1 MCLAIEANG
10 GDGPS
15 CGGMAYAEPMAS
27 FSSVVPL
34 PVPRQLRRALRARQV
49 ALVLFAIC
57 AVAGP
62 GSALSAAV
70 TPAVSPATTPAQAG
84 LVDVHEVAPD
94 IALDIRYAGQDNF
107 TGRPVPG
114 YDAPKCYLLAP
125 VAQALA
131 RVQHALRAE
140 GYRLQVFDCYR
151 PQRSVRAFVA
161 WAGDLG
167 DQVAKARYY
176 PHLDKRVL
184 LGDYIAET
192 SGHSRGATLDLGL
205 LDCRSGHCMPLD
217 MGTGFDF
224 FDPLAHTDAA
234 GIDAAQRA
242 NRQRLVRAMATQGFA
257 NYPLEWWHY
266 TFQPE
271 PTPDT
276 AYDVPV
282 R

>member
-1 MCLAIEANG
+1 M
-10 GDGPS
+10 
-15 CGGMAYAEPMAS
+15 
-27 FSSVVPL
+27 
-34 PVPRQLRRALRARQV
+34 PRRRCPALRTQRLAF
-49 ALVLFAIC
+49 ALFGACAIVSAC
-57 AVAGP
+57 GMSNAVAAP
-62 GSALSAAV
+62 AL
-70 TPAVSPATTPAQAG
+70 SPATTPAQAG

-94 IALDIRYAGQDNF
+94 IALDIRYAGHDNF

-114 YDAPKCYLLAP
+114 YEAPKCYLLAP

-131 RVQHALRAE
+131 RVQHALREE
-140 GYRLQVFDCYR
+140 GYSLQVFDCYR

-205 LDCRSGHCMPLD
+205 LDCRHGHCTPLD

-224 FDPLAHTDAA
+224 FDPAAHTDAA
-234 GIDAAQRA
+234 GISAAQRTH
-242 NRQRLVRAMATQGFA
+242 RQHLLRAMAAQGFA

-266 TFQPE
+266 TLQPE
-271 PTPDT
+271 PRPDT
-276 AYDVPV
+276 AYDMPV

>member
-1 MCLAIEANG
+1 
-10 GDGPS
+10 
-15 CGGMAYAEPMAS
+15 MAYAGAMSHFA
-27 FSSVVPL
+27 SVVPH
-34 PVPRQLRRALRARQV
+34 PVPRRLRQALRACRG
-49 ALVLFAIC
+49 ALLLFAAC
-57 AVAGP
+57 AVAVP
-62 GSALSAAV
+62 GSALSAAA
-70 TPAVSPATTPAQAG
+70 TPTLSPATTPAQAG

-94 IALDIRYAGQDNF
+94 IALDIRYAGPDNF

-125 VAQALA
+125 AAQALA

-205 LDCRSGHCMPLD
+205 LDCRSGHCAPLD

-242 NRQRLVRAMATQGFA
+242 NRQRLLRAMAAQGFA

-271 PTPDT
+271 PSPGT

>member
-1 MCLAIEANG
+1 MSALFGACAVI
-10 GDGPS
+10 
-15 CGGMAYAEPMAS
+15 MAS
-27 FSSVVPL
+27 AAMNAAAA
-34 PVPRQLRRALRARQV
+34 PVL
-49 ALVLFAIC
+49 
-57 AVAGP
+57 
-62 GSALSAAV
+62 
-70 TPAVSPATTPAQAG
+70 SPATTPAQAG
-84 LVDVHEVAPD
+84 LVDVHDVAPE
-94 IALDIRYAGQDNF
+94 IALDIRYAGHDNF

-114 YDAPKCYLLAP
+114 YEAPKCYLLAP

-131 RVQHALRAE
+131 RVQQALHAE

-151 PQRSVRAFVA
+151 PHRSVRAFVA

-167 DQVAKARYY
+167 DQIGKARYY

-184 LGDYIAET
+184 LGDYIAES
-192 SGHSRGATLDLGL
+192 SGHSRGATVDLGL
-205 LDCRSGHCMPLD
+205 LDCRSGQCAPLD

-224 FDPLAHTDAA
+224 FDPSAHTDAP

-242 NRQRLVRAMATQGFA
+242 NRQRLLRAMAAQGFA

-271 PTPDT
+271 PSPGT

>member
-1 MCLAIEANG
+1 MIYAAQMPPIASAVPSSVPCRMRLAPPARRAVFALFG
-10 GDGPS
+10 ACAGF
-15 CGGMAYAEPMAS
+15 MAS
-27 FSSVVPL
+27 GAARAASA
-34 PVPRQLRRALRARQV
+34 PVL
-49 ALVLFAIC
+49 
-57 AVAGP
+57 
-62 GSALSAAV
+62 
-70 TPAVSPATTPAQAG
+70 SPATTPAQAG
-84 LVDVHEVAPD
+84 LVDVHAVAPD
-94 IALDIRYAGQDNF
+94 IAMDIRYAGHDNF

-114 YDAPKCYLLAP
+114 YEAPKCYLLAP

-131 RVQHALRAE
+131 RVQQALRAK

-161 WAGDLG
+161 WAGDLN

-192 SGHSRGATLDLGL
+192 SGHSRGATIDLGL
-205 LDCRSGHCMPLD
+205 LHCRGDHCTPLD

-224 FDPLAHTDAA
+224 FDPSAHTDAP

-242 NRQRLVRAMATQGFA
+242 NRQRLLRAMAAQGFV

-266 TFQPE
+266 TLQPE
-271 PTPDT
+271 PSPDT